1 MGASCTDGQLGA
13 VQLEDHTGAQSRTL
27 PGTRPGTATGS
38 TVGNSRLTAAT
49 AAVLLVLLAAEG
61 LTLLNLQSL
70 LSWHIFIGMLLVPI
84 VGLKVASVGYRIVR
98 YYAGQRD
105 YVRAGAPPAFLRLLG
120 PIVLLSTAGLFASGV
135 ALAVLGPAGGI
146 VLGLHKASFIVWLGS
161 MSLHVLAH
169 FLRLPALLAP
179 DARGGEGVGGSRLR
193 LATVSAS
200 VVAGAILAVA
210 TLPLITPWTHWMGQ
224 G

>member
-120 PIVLLSTAGLFASGV
+120 PIVLLSTAGLFATGV
-135 ALAVLGPAGGI
+135 GLAVLGPGGGI
-146 VLGLHKASFIVWLGS
+146 VLGLHKASFIVWFGS

-179 DARGGEGVGGSRLR
+179 DARGGEGVRGSRLR
-193 LATVSAS
+193 LATVAAS